1 MVRTMDCILAVCML
15 MFAACSEA
23 HTENGP
29 GQPPVIPTDPPLERG
44 DFVQINGDSFTMGS
58 PEDERWREN
67 DEVQHQITVGPYLI
81 SKYEVSQT
89 EYRSVTGVNPSCFQ
103 GDNRP
108 VEMVSWYDAVRFC
121 NALSQ
126 SEGLEPAYSID
137 GTEVTWNREAN
148 GYRLPTEAEWEYA
161 CRAGTDSPFST
172 GRNITVEQSN
182 WYSSYPYIEG
192 EGGGTYRRQTVDVD
206 EFEPNP
212 WGLYNMHGN
221 VSEWCWDYY
230 GAYTNAA
237 GMPVYTFLESYD
249 FGGKR
254 IIPFCSHGNGMMGET
269 ISNICKT
276 CPYADVREALS
287 VTYSGGPS
295 LSEEIHTWLAKH
307 RLVE

>member
-1 MVRTMDCILAVCML
+1 MKNNMKKITYILTAGLLML
-15 MFAACSEA
+15 SACSEA
-23 HTENGP
+23 HIDKEP
-29 GQPPVIPTDPPLERG
+29 EQPPVTPSDPPVEQG
-44 DFVQINGDSFTMGS
+44 DFVQINGGSFTMGS

-67 DEVQHQITVGPYLI
+67 DEVQHQVTVGPYLI
-81 SKYEVSQT
+81 AKYEVSQAD
-89 EYRSVTGVNPSCFQ
+89 YRSVTGVNPSYFQ

-121 NALSQ
+121 NALSL
-126 SEGLEPAYSID
+126 SEGLEP
-137 GTEVTWNREAN
+137 
-148 GYRLPTEAEWEYA
+148 EWEYA

-237 GMPVYTFLESYD
+237 GPNPSGPETGRNRVARGGGWYD
-249 FGGKR
+249 
-254 IIPFCSHGNGMMGET
+254 
-269 ISNICKT
+269 
-276 CPYADVREALS
+276 Y
-287 VTYSGGPS
+287 
-295 LSEEIHTWLAKH
+295 AKH
-307 RLVE
+307 VRSAYRSAVPADYTDYKRGFRLARNVE

>member
-1 MVRTMDCILAVCML
+1 MKNNMKKITYILTAGLLML
-15 MFAACSEA
+15 SACSEA
-23 HTENGP
+23 HIDKEP
-29 GQPPVIPTDPPLERG
+29 EQPPVTPSDPPVEQG
-44 DFVQINGDSFTMGS
+44 DFVQINGGSFTMGS

-67 DEVQHQITVGPYLI
+67 DEVQHQVTVGPYLI
-81 SKYEVSQT
+81 AKYEVSQAD
-89 EYRSVTGVNPSCFQ
+89 YRSVTGVNPSYFQ

-237 GMPVYTFLESYD
+237 GPNPSGPETGRNRVARGGGWYD
-249 FGGKR
+249 
-254 IIPFCSHGNGMMGET
+254 
-269 ISNICKT
+269 
-276 CPYADVREALS
+276 Y
-287 VTYSGGPS
+287 
-295 LSEEIHTWLAKH
+295 AKH
-307 RLVE
+307 VRSAYRSAVPADYTDYKRGFRLARNVE